1 MECFVVNKIKCT
13 MFFSIFFLICSVLFS
28 EEIFIKDQNILVKMS
43 KMINKNKTLKQ
54 NEIII
59 VNCLKKESK
68 GKFSDKEWIK
78 NALNNKQKH
87 IDSLKLYLKTAIDNS
102 DRIIGSLAKEIKR
115 AKEYQIKN
123 KNKDMI
129 KYTFLMNSNLS
140 SDVFVSSG
148 TEMKESIVNKVKRV
162 ISTKGNLDIHI
173 TSLEEELGS
182 LEEKREEY
190 TTSFE
195 DFDQKSSELFSILS
209 VVLKHMKERDLSIV
223 HNVL

>member
-1 MECFVVNKIKCT
+1 MEYFVVNKIKYI
-13 MFFSIFFLICSVLFS
+13 MFSSIFFLICSVFSS

-59 VNCLKKESK
+59 VNCLKEENK
-68 GKFSDKEWIK
+68 GKFSNKEWIK
-78 NALNNKQKH
+78 NSLNNKQKH
-87 IDSLKLYLKTAIDNS
+87 IDSLKLFLKTAIDNS

-129 KYTFLMNSNLS
+129 KYISLKNNNLS
-140 SDVFVSSG
+140 SDVFGSSG
-148 TEMKESIVNKVKRV
+148 KEMTESIGNKIKRV
-162 ISTKGNLDIHI
+162 ISTKGDLDIHI
-173 TSLEEELGS
+173 TSLEEDLGS

-195 DFDQKSSELFSILS
+195 NFDQKSTQLFAILS
-209 VVLKHMKERDLSIV
+209 AVLKYMKESDSSIAD
-223 HNVL
+223 NLL